1 MMSKTRIVSALGL
14 ILFVAAPTVYAAN
27 ACSNG
32 SVAGK
37 WALTSNGTLL
47 TGGTPVPVAAVANF
61 SISASGTLSGD
72 QTRSL
77 GGQVAD
83 ETFSGSISVKADCS
97 AESSVQVFVNSV
109 LVRTTTLHLVFDDN
123 SSSARGI
130 FTSLILPNNTAVPN
144 VITLDAR
151 KIFPKD

>member
-14 ILFVAAPTVYAAN
+14 ILFVTSANLYAAT
-27 ACSNG
+27 ACSYG

-47 TGGTPVPVAAVANF
+47 TTGGLVPVAAVSDF
-61 SISASGTLSGD
+61 SINASGAISGR

-97 AESSVQVFVNSV
+97 AESTVQVFLDGA
-109 LVRTTTLHLVFDDN
+109 LVRTTTLHIVFDDN

-130 FTSLILPNNTAVPN
+130 FTSLTLPNNTALPN
-144 VITLDAR
+144 VITFDAR
-151 KIFPKD
+151 KLFPKD